1 MSQLYDGNQPTLGN
15 GGYVW
20 ESYKSAGAK
29 VTNKPIVG
37 YAFSALDG
45 WLWAVGSAGHTGVV
59 IAVFDDGWIILCA
72 NFNEINQLWEMA
84 VTFGKATNRQ
94 EQR

>member
-45 WLWAVGSAGHTGVV
+45 WLWAVGSAGHTGVI
-59 IAVFDDGWIILCA
+59 IAVFDDGSFCA
-72 NFNEINQLWEMA
+72 LISMFHLPKHQ
-84 VTFGKATNRQ
+84 Q
-94 EQR
+94 EVFQ